1 MLEVK
6 FDHMINQNRGHCLG
20 VNVGLMNAKDLAY
33 DIEKPNIVL
42 HLLP

>member
-1 MLEVK
+1 M
-6 FDHMINQNRGHCLG
+6 HRLG